1 MRRVDGVTATARLRR
16 RPGAPFVVVLTTFD
30 ADENVVAALDAGASG
45 FLLKDSPP
53 DQIVHAVQRAAAG
66 EPVLAPA
73 ITQRLM
79 SQKLATESVRSDA
92 LRALAAL
99 SDRES
104 EVTVAV
110 ASGHSNAEIA
120 AGLHLSVATVKAHV
134 SNILAKLHLD
144 NRTQLAL
151 LARDAGLV

>member
-1 MRRVDGVTATARLRR
+1 
-16 RPGAPFVVVLTTFD
+16 
-30 ADENVVAALDAGASG
+30 
-45 FLLKDSPP
+45 
-53 DQIVHAVQRAAAG
+53 
-66 EPVLAPA
+66 
-73 ITQRLM
+73 M